1 MIDAPGPSCATE
13 IDAERQSELA
23 ARLDR
28 YVYDE
33 ALSVFLVTPE
43 VLYAVN
49 RHVEFVGQAATL
61 ELAETGVTRDHWS
74 RRDGENDDRGGTT
87 MATDGRATIML
98 EEAQEIIRAAT
109 QKAEEIGQ
117 PMNVAVVDNGRQLK
131 AFARMEDAWL
141 GSIDIAIDKAFTA
154 VSFLMPTQDLA
165 EMTQPGQPLYGLE
178 TTNRGRV
185 VNFAGGILLTRED
198 GQVAG
203 AIGVSGG
210 TVDQDQEVA
219 EAGVAAL

>member
-1 MIDAPGPSCATE
+1 
-13 IDAERQSELA
+13 
-23 ARLDR
+23 
-28 YVYDE
+28 
-33 ALSVFLVTPE
+33 
-43 VLYAVN
+43 
-49 RHVEFVGQAATL
+49 
-61 ELAETGVTRDHWS
+61 
-74 RRDGENDDRGGTT
+74 

-154 VSFLMPTQDLA
+154 VSFLMATQDLA

-178 TTNRGRV
+178 TTNGGRV